1 MGSSKKKKKQNQ
13 KVQYERQEKPKK
25 EPPNEKI
32 LDSIGSPNV
41 WTPEKED
48 AWHEELRGIPA
59 GEIYRRFPPI
69 KKPGNVGRRG
79 KNNSWGEEDDA

>member
-13 KVQYERQEKPKK
+13 KVQYERQEKPKR

-41 WTPEKED
+41 WTLEKED

-59 GEIYRRFPPI
+59 WEIYRRFPPI
-69 KKPGNVGRRG
+69 KKPGSVGRRG

>member
-1 MGSSKKKKKQNQ
+1 MGSSNKKNKKNSRATYAQ
-13 KVQYERQEKPKK
+13 QEKPKRK
-25 EPPNEKI
+25 PPNEKI

-48 AWHEELRGIPA
+48 AWHEELIGIPA

-69 KKPGNVGRRG
+69 KKPGNVGRQG
-79 KNNSWGEEDDA
+79 KNNSWGEKDDA